1 MLSLHRFN
9 VANTTTRENLE
20 NQHENLD
27 AVVLLETKW
36 QKAYA
41 VFYTKVFYKK
51 ERLQRF
57 RNASTV
63 LNQARNRMVED

>member
-1 MLSLHRFN
+1 
-9 VANTTTRENLE
+9 LE